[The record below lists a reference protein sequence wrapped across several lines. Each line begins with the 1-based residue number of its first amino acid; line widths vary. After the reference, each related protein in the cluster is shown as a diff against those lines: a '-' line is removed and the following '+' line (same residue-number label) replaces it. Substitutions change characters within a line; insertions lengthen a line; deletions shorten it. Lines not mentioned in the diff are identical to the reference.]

1 MDRKHS
7 VFYLSANELF
17 EDILAGHIM
26 KNDNDYTDLYNFI
39 YNCELLIIDDLGTEL
54 TNNFVLSELFEII
67 NKRSIIGKSTLIST
81 NLSIKQLRDRYTERI
96 MSRIVDNYTVF
107 NMYGDNIRYQKR
119 KQAINSQD

>member
-1 MDRKHS
+1 
-7 VFYLSANELF
+7 
-17 EDILAGHIM
+17 M
-26 KNDNDYTDLYNFI
+26 KNDYNYEDLYKFI

-67 NKRSIIGKSTLIST
+67 NKRSINGKSTLIST

-107 NMYGDNIRYQKR
+107 NIYGDNIRYQKR
-119 KQAINSQD
+119 KQAINSQN